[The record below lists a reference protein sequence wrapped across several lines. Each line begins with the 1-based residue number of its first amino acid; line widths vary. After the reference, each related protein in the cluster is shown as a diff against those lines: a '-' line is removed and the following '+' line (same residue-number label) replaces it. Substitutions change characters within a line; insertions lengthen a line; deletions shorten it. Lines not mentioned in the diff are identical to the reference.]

1 LNTPSSVADAGEH
14 ALIALIQARVP
25 PAPDWVHLG
34 IGDDAAV
41 IEPARNTLDVVT
53 TDALVEGVH
62 FDRRFVTPAD
72 IGFRALAINLSDLAA
87 MGATPRVALLSLIL
101 PPDLPFSDFGQLV
114 DGLLDGARTFGVTLA
129 GGNITRSTGPLIVDI
144 TALGSVGRRRVLSR
158 SGASP
163 GDQVWVSGRIGA
175 AAAGLL
181 ALRENRPLTGL
192 DACVAAYRRPEPR
205 VRLGQVL
212 GRNRAVSACVDLSD
226 GLADGLHQLAAASG
240 VRITIDAESVPV
252 PAEAA
257 SIFGGGPSAINAAL
271 CGGDDYELLFTVP
284 PKKRGRFQAARRL
297 IGLLPLTRI
306 GAVAAGTGVVVR
318 NRDEDRDLPMGYVH
332 FR

>member
-1 LNTPSSVADAGEH
+1 MSTPSSVADAGEH
-14 ALIALIQARVP
+14 ALVAYIRSRVP
-25 PAPDWVHLG
+25 PAPDWVRLG

-41 IEPARNTLDVVT
+41 IEPARNALDVVT

-62 FDRRFVTPAD
+62 FDRRFTTPAD
-72 IGFRALAINLSDLAA
+72 IGYRALAINVSDLAA
-87 MGATPRVALLSLIL
+87 MGATPRLALLSLIL
-101 PPDLPFSDFGQLV
+101 PPDLPLADFGQLV
-114 DGLLDGARTFGVTLA
+114 DGLLDGARAFGVTLA

-144 TALGSVGRRRVLSR
+144 TALGSVGRRRVLTR
-158 SGASP
+158 AGARP
-163 GDQVWVSGRIGA
+163 GDHVWVSGRIGA

-181 ALRENRPLTGL
+181 ALRENRPLDGL

-212 GRNRAVSACVDLSD
+212 GRNRAASACVDLSD

-240 VRITIDAESVPV
+240 VSITIDAESVPV

-257 SIFGGGPSAINAAL
+257 AILGGGASAITAAL
-271 CGGDDYELLFTVP
+271 CGGDDYELLFTVS

-297 IGLLPLTRI
+297 IGTLPLTRI
-306 GAVAAGTGVVVR
+306 GEVAAGTGVAL
-318 NRDEDRDLPMGYVH
+318 RDRQQERALPMGYRH